1 MFNRER
7 SYIWLLF
14 GPTLNTA
21 HKFVVQDIKL
31 NLKICRNGASN
42 GYLMKFFVAIPNC
55 STIKKLK
62 QLDILPFISSIIM
75 ILCYFIKFS
84 ISLCY
89 YLSIPGYINKKHI
102 PYASL
107 TRYTRSMTASDELQL
122 ECLIRPRIDAFK
134 NSYFYPTSSMWNDI
148 PLRERSQMTSSI

>member
-1 MFNRER
+1 MAYKDAVAHSIEMFNRER

-62 QLDILPFISSIIM
+62 QLDILPLIH
-75 ILCYFIKFS
+75 KFNYND
-84 ISLCY
+84 IGLFHKIFY
-89 YLSIPGYINKKHI
+89 QPMLYLSMPN
-102 PYASL
+102 ASS
-107 TRYTRSMTASDELQL
+107 TL
-122 ECLIRPRIDAFK
+122 EV
-134 NSYFYPTSSMWNDI
+134 
-148 PLRERSQMTSSI
+148 